1 MAAGDMLPACRQL
14 ETCYHRVGNGEAAP
28 RRRRRVRIFALLGA
42 TALGWCL
49 LTTAEQAVDTS
60 RFQRIRELYQDITLE
75 NTLKLLIR
83 CKISFDNRKR
93 LLAVFL
99 CHGEWERQCNKL
111 LKLLEQSGGAGKELS
126 EEDKQNIAEQF
137 AKMKKKAES
146 LLKRLIDYT
155 KNENKG
161 NLVGAA
167 PENEPDQ
174 QDEGQPEPIRA
185 LKFRGKGMGS
195 TISETVQEL
204 SQRTQ
209 EALGSKH
216 SVQADLKVKF
226 SEFQSRRTA
235 RETTKYRPSPRQLL
249 LLEVMNDRGESH
261 FHRTRHR
268 GGRALPVPGSPEGR
282 FISRVRFEV

>member
-1 MAAGDMLPACRQL
+1 M
-14 ETCYHRVGNGEAAP
+14 
-28 RRRRRVRIFALLGA
+28 
-42 TALGWCL
+42 
-49 LTTAEQAVDTS
+49 
-60 RFQRIRELYQDITLE
+60 
-75 NTLKLLIR
+75 
-83 CKISFDNRKR
+83 
-93 LLAVFL
+93 
-99 CHGEWERQCNKL
+99 
-111 LKLLEQSGGAGKELS
+111 
-126 EEDKQNIAEQF
+126 EQF

-174 QDEGQPEPIRA
+174 RDEGQPEPIRA

-209 EALGSKH
+209 EALGSKD

-226 SEFQSRRTA
+226 SEFQSRRMA
-235 RETTKYRPSPRQLL
+235 RETTKIA
-249 LLEVMNDRGESH
+249 NDAAAANGAAIEAEDRELDLQVNKAIATGKKV
-261 FHRTRHR
+261 RIKTLQATDDQGQNP
-268 GGRALPVPGSPEGR
+268 GGRGPEVAMG
-282 FISRVRFEV
+282 